1 MEYIYESLMNVG
13 AMNGI
18 WGVVIHNDAGSMTPK
33 QYVEWLRN
41 RNKELGIAHY
51 YINRTQ
57 NARVIDTNLIAYH
70 TANANGNGHYIGY
83 EVCQSASAN
92 DADFL
97 ANEEAVFKQ
106 AAEDLLFYELPANRD
121 TVRLHM
127 EFSSTSCPLRS
138 WNLHG
143 KSINAVKDYFISRIQ
158 YYMNGGTTVVETPA
172 APVVA
177 TRIAVGYNVLLVQ
190 PGYSIDSKP
199 WGEAGAEY
207 WGSTDPHIG
216 KAFYIYEENNSREYA
231 NGQGL
236 GWVDKRAVLV
246 IDETHKL
253 VTAYDAVIQQPGY
266 SIDTLPWGQTG
277 FAYRSSTDSLI
288 GKNVTVV
295 LETAN
300 GNYAYIK
307 VDGYLAGWL
316 DKKAFLAPVVPE
328 PKPVAEPEPVET
340 PVVIIPE
347 PMVVE
352 EPKETIPTLAIG
364 WVVKRG
370 TFAPEK
376 EIEIRNAPSE
386 TVGVVIETCKVGR
399 TIDFDSCFYDGKDEW
414 LHAVNVSSFSNE
426 ACYVIGRKNGEAQG
440 TFSI

>member
-83 EVCQSASAN
+83 EVCQSASAS

-143 KSINAVKDYFISRIQ
+143 KNINAVKDYFIARIQ
-158 YYMNGGTTVVETPA
+158 HYMNGGTTVAQTIV
-172 APVVA
+172 APVA
-177 TRIAVGYNVLLVQ
+177 SNRISAGYNVLLVQ

-199 WGEAGAEY
+199 WGEQGAEY
-207 WGSTDPHIG
+207 WGTTDPHVG
-216 KAFYIYEENNSREYA
+216 KAFFIYEENASKEYA

-236 GWVDKRAVLV
+236 GWVDKRALLV
-246 IDETHKL
+246 IDETRKL
-253 VTAYDAVIQQPGY
+253 VSPYDAVVHQVGY
-266 SIDTLPWGQTG
+266 SIDTLPWGEAG
-277 FAYRSSTDSLI
+277 FAYRSATDAII
-288 GKNVTVV
+288 GKTVTVV

-307 VDGYLAGWL
+307 VDGCLAGWV
-316 DKKAFLAPVVPE
+316 DKKAFIAPVAVEPAPVVVPE
-328 PKPVAEPEPVET
+328 PVEVVPEPV
-340 PVVIIPE
+340 
-347 PMVVE
+347 VVE
-352 EPKETIPTLAIG
+352 EPKETEPEMAIG

-386 TVGVVIETCKVGR
+386 TVGAVIETCKVGR

-426 ACYVIGRKNGEAQG
+426 ACYVIGRKNGEPQG